1 MLLSQLVVM
10 VELLTW
16 LGIGLAATVGLAL
29 FSSFKIVRP
38 DQRAVV
44 ERFGEYH
51 AYSEPGIHFL
61 IPWMDKMYKRN
72 VTEQMKNVQPSDM
85 ITKENLNANVDLDVY
100 YQVRKNEEDVKRS
113 FYNVDDYE
121 KQITRLAQTTAR
133 NVIGT
138 KEFEEVNSERQKIN
152 KKLHEELEEETDV
165 WGIDVVRVEMKEIT
179 PPNDVQESMNEILK
193 AENRKD
199 AAQDDAKATEIE
211 ARGNKKAA
219 IEEAEGMKKAAVL
232 EAEGDAQAIQLR
244 AEAEAQEIKVVNNSL
259 RNHFKGEAQEHKKLE
274 TVEKSLRNGS
284 KYIVDTEQDLT
295 TVLSEVGGVTPL
307 GDQDFEEAEEDVGLD
322 ISEKMEEAREK
333 IDKASEKVKGE

>member
-1 MLLSQLVVM
+1 MVDLLFWIMAGAAALAV
-10 VELLTW
+10 
-16 LGIGLAATVGLAL
+16 GII

-38 DQRAVV
+38 DQRAVI
-44 ERFGEYH
+44 ERFGEYRE
-51 AYSEPGIHFL
+51 YCEPGIHFL
-61 IPWMDKMYKRN
+61 IPRMDRIYVRN

-100 YQVRKNEEDVKRS
+100 YQVRPNEEDVKKS

-152 KKLHEELEEETDV
+152 KKLHSELEQDTDA

-179 PPNDVQESMNEILK
+179 PPSDVQESMNEILK

-219 IEEAEGMKKAAVL
+219 IEEAKGKKKAAVL
-232 EAEGDAQAIQLR
+232 EAEGDAEAIELR
-244 AEAEAQEIKVVNNSL
+244 AEAEAAEIKVVNNAI
-259 RNHFKGEAQEHKKLE
+259 RNHFKGEAQEYKKLE
-274 TVEKSLRNGS
+274 TVLGSLKNGS
-284 KYIVDTEQDLT
+284 KYIVDADKDIT

-307 GDQDFEEAEEDVGLD
+307 EDQDFDEPDEELD
-322 ISEKMEEAREK
+322 MGIG
-333 IDKASEKVKGE
+333 DKLKEASEKLKKE

>member
-1 MLLSQLVVM
+1 M
-10 VELLTW
+10 VATW
-16 LGIGLAATVGLAL
+16 ILAAAGITALAVTA
-29 FSSFKIVRP
+29 STFKIVRP
-38 DQRAVV
+38 DQRAVI

-51 AYSEPGIHFL
+51 EYCEPGIHFL

-85 ITKENLNANVDLDVY
+85 ITRENLNANVDLDVY
-100 YQVRKNEEDVKRS
+100 YQVRPNEEDVKKS

-152 KKLHEELEEETDV
+152 RKLHEELEEDTDA

-211 ARGNKKAA
+211 ARGKKKAA
-219 IEEAEGMKKAAVL
+219 IEEAEGKKKAAVL
-232 EAEGDAQAIQLR
+232 EAEGDAKAVELR
-244 AEAEAQEIKVVNNSL
+244 ATAESQEIKLVNTAL
-259 RNHFKGEAQEHKKLE
+259 REHFKGEAQEHKKLE
-274 TVEKSLRNGS
+274 TVQKSLRNGS

-295 TVLSEVGGVTPL
+295 TVLSEVGGITPIQ
-307 GDQDFEEAEEDVGLD
+307 DQDFEEPEEGLDLD
-322 ISEKMEEAREK
+322 ISDK
-333 IDKASEKVKGE
+333 IEDATKKLKDAE

>member
-1 MLLSQLVVM
+1 MVNITFWILAGATLLAV
-10 VELLTW
+10 
-16 LGIGLAATVGLAL
+16 GIL
-29 FSSFKIVRP
+29 FSTFKIVRP
-38 DQRAVV
+38 DQRAVI

-51 AYSEPGIHFL
+51 KYCEPGIHFL
-61 IPWMDKMYKRN
+61 IPRMDRIYVRN

-100 YQVRKNEEDVKRS
+100 YQVRSNESDVKRS

-152 KKLHEELEEETDV
+152 KKLHEELEDETDV

-199 AAQDDAKATEIE
+199 AAQDDAKAT
-211 ARGNKKAA
+211 R
-219 IEEAEGMKKAAVL
+219 
-232 EAEGDAQAIQLR
+232 D
-244 AEAEAQEIKVVNNSL
+244 
-259 RNHFKGEAQEHKKLE
+259 
-274 TVEKSLRNGS
+274 
-284 KYIVDTEQDLT
+284 
-295 TVLSEVGGVTPL
+295 
-307 GDQDFEEAEEDVGLD
+307 
-322 ISEKMEEAREK
+322 
-333 IDKASEKVKGE
+333 

>member
-1 MLLSQLVVM
+1 M
-10 VELLTW
+10 VATW
-16 LGIGLAATVGLAL
+16 ILAAAGITALAVTA
-29 FSSFKIVRP
+29 STFKIVRP
-38 DQRAVV
+38 DQRAVI

-51 AYSEPGIHFL
+51 EYCEPGIHFL
-61 IPWMDKMYKRN
+61 IPWMDKMYRRN

-85 ITKENLNANVDLDVY
+85 ITRENLNANVDLDVY
-100 YQVRKNEEDVKRS
+100 YQVRPNEEDVKKS

-152 KKLHEELEEETDV
+152 RKLHEELEEDTDA

-211 ARGNKKAA
+211 ARGKKKAA
-219 IEEAEGMKKAAVL
+219 IEEAEGKKKAAVL
-232 EAEGDAQAIQLR
+232 EAEGDAKAVELR
-244 AEAEAQEIKVVNNSL
+244 ATAESQEIKLVNTAL
-259 RNHFKGEAQEHKKLE
+259 REHFKGEAQEHKKLE
-274 TVEKSLRNGS
+274 TVQKSLRNGS

-295 TVLSEVGGVTPL
+295 TVLSEVGGITPIQ
-307 GDQDFEEAEEDVGLD
+307 DQDFEEPEEGLDLD
-322 ISEKMEEAREK
+322 ISDK
-333 IDKASEKVKGE
+333 IEDATKKLKDAE

>member
-1 MLLSQLVVM
+1 MELTILLV
-10 VELLTW
+10 
-16 LGIGLAATVGLAL
+16 IGTLAAAVIM
-29 FSSFKIVRP
+29 FSTFKIVRP

-51 AYSEPGIHFL
+51 KYCEPGIHFL
-61 IPWMDKMYKRN
+61 VPWMDRMYKRN

-85 ITKENLNANVDLDVY
+85 ITRENLNANVDLDVY
-100 YQVRKNEEDVKRS
+100 YQVRPNEEDVKKS

-138 KEFEEVNSERQKIN
+138 KQFEEVNSERQKIN
-152 KKLHEELEEETDV
+152 KTLHNELEEDTDA

-179 PPNDVQESMNEILK
+179 PPSDVQESMNEILK

-232 EAEGDAQAIQLR
+232 EAEGDAKAIELRATAEANEIQL
-244 AEAEAQEIKVVNNSL
+244 VNTAL
-259 RNHFKGEAQEHKKLE
+259 RQHFKGEAQEHKKLE
-274 TVEKSLRNGS
+274 TVQNSLRNGS
-284 KYIVDTEQDLT
+284 KYIVDTEKDLT
-295 TVLSEVGGVTPL
+295 TVLSEVGGITPI
-307 GDQDFEEAEEDVGLD
+307 DSQDFEEPEEGLD
-322 ISEKMEEAREK
+322 LDIA
-333 IDKASEKVKGE
+333 DKVKDASEKLKDQ